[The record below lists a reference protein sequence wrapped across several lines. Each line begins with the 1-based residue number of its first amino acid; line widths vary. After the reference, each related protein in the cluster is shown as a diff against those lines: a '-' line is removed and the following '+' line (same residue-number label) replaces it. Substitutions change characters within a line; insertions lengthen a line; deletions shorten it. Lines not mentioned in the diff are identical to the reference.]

1 MDKFNF
7 IFIVLITWNK
17 CINLMFLSGFLVN
30 GPYSLITTA
39 VAADLGT
46 QGFSGGTSR
55 ALATVTAINDEE
67 HKSLESV
74 AAQIKTTL
82 LREKKAAMLR
92 EKMQGATL
100 EEVAE
105 AAGAQIESFA
115 DAKVSASYV
124 QGLGIE
130 PRVLGSF
137 ATVTAE
143 NKGQLLPLVDGG
155 RGVYAV
161 VVDEVVVSDEQT
173 AEAERVRLQAEEE
186 MKSSRAMWAI
196 QEAANIVDNTVKFF

>member
-1 MDKFNF
+1 
-7 IFIVLITWNK
+7 
-17 CINLMFLSGFLVN
+17 
-30 GPYSLITTA
+30 
-39 VAADLGT
+39 
-46 QGFSGGTSR
+46 
-55 ALATVTAINDEE
+55 
-67 HKSLESV
+67 
-74 AAQIKTTL
+74 
-82 LREKKAAMLR
+82 MLR

-105 AAGAQIESFA
+105 AAGAKIESFA

-143 NKGQLLPLVDGG
+143 DKGQLLPLVDGG

-173 AEAERVRLQAEEE
+173 AEAERVRLQAEVE
-186 MKSSRAMWAI
+186 MRASRAMWAI
-196 QEAANIVDNTVKFF
+196 QESANIVDNTAKFF